1 MSISSTLARAVLSR
15 GVSIA
20 VFALGLIVATAASPQ
35 GTLRVSAIPDEAPA
49 ELQRKFAPLGRYLEQ
64 RTGMTVQFVPAADY
78 AAVVQSLATGRIDL
92 AWLGGFTY
100 VQAMETTGG
109 AVVALVQR
117 EEDQRFTSKFVT
129 TDPTIRSFA
138 DLRGKTFAFGSQDST
153 SGHLMPRYF
162 LLQAN
167 IQPERDFRN
176 VAYSGAHDA
185 TAALVES
192 HKVDAGV
199 LNASIW
205 DKLVEQKTIDLN
217 RVRVFSTTPP
227 YHDYNWTVR
236 AGMPRDLVKKLTDA
250 FLELD
255 ARRPQHAE
263 ILSLQRASRFIPT
276 KPEYY
281 ADIKKAAQA
290 AGLPLKVALPV
301 KAPSIG
307 PPIAAAAVLKFPL
320 TEIANQFWQETGQ
333 QVQITYGS
341 SAALISQIEN
351 GAPFQMFLSTRESAV
366 QRLVSEGIARD
377 SGVVYAVGRVVLF
390 APFRSSLRVDPELN
404 DLKAAVAEGRIQRFA
419 IANPVHSPY
428 GRAARAVLE
437 RAGLWDAIQ
446 PRLVV
451 AETAIQAMEFLAHG
465 SSQAGIVPLSLA
477 EAQEIAKLG
486 NFALIPV
493 DSHREEPL
501 KQRMVLLKNASDTAT
516 AFYRYVQ
523 EPAARA
529 ILMRY
534 GFVLHPER

>member
-1 MSISSTLARAVLSR
+1 
-15 GVSIA
+15 
-20 VFALGLIVATAASPQ
+20 
-35 GTLRVSAIPDEAPA
+35 VSAIPDEAPT

-64 RTGMTVQFVPAADY
+64 RTGMTVQFVPARDY
-78 AAVVQSLATGRIDL
+78 AAVVQALATGRIDL

-100 VQAMETTGG
+100 VQAMETTRG

-117 EEDQRFTSKFVT
+117 DEDQQFTSKFVT
-129 TDPTIRSFA
+129 TDPTIRSLA

-162 LLQAN
+162 LLQAGV
-167 IQPERDFRN
+167 QPERDFRS
-176 VAYSGAHDA
+176 VTYSGAHDA

-192 HKVDAGV
+192 GKVDAGV
-199 LNASIW
+199 LNTSVW
-205 DKLVEQKTIDLN
+205 DKLVEQKTIDPN
-217 RVRVFSTTPP
+217 RVRVFATTPP

-236 AGMPRDLVKKLTDA
+236 RGLPRDLVKKLTDA

-255 ARRPQHAE
+255 ARNPQQAE

-276 KPEYY
+276 QPEYY
-281 ADIKKAAQA
+281 VEIKKAARA
-290 AGLPLKVALPV
+290 AGWVPA
-301 KAPSIG
+301 AFAAEAT
-307 PPIAAAAVLKFPL
+307 PIAAAAVLRFPL
-320 TEIANQFWQETGQ
+320 TEIANQFRWETGQ

-351 GAPFQMFLSTRESAV
+351 GAPFQMFLSARESAV
-366 QRLVSEGIARD
+366 QRLVTEGIARD
-377 SGVVYAVGRVVLF
+377 SGSVYAVGRVVLF
-390 APFRSSLRVDPELN
+390 APNGSSLRVDPELN

-419 IANPVHSPY
+419 ISNPVHSPY

-437 RAGLWDAIQ
+437 RAGLWDPIQ
-446 PRLVV
+446 PKLVV
-451 AETAIQAMEFLAHG
+451 ADNASQAMEFLAHG

-477 EAQEIAKLG
+477 QAQEMAKLG
-486 NFALIPV
+486 TFALIPV

-501 KQRMVLLKNASDTAT
+501 KQRMVLLKNAGDTAT

-529 ILMRY
+529 VLMRY
-534 GFVLHPER
+534 GFVVPE